1 MDARIIPRLNR
12 GTGHDDRWGARVK
25 KSDFRLNR
33 AHLAIT
39 LGVIA
44 VAALVLLLMGRE
56 PICKCAYVKLWHGVT
71 VSSEN
76 SQHLS
81 DWYSPSHVIHGFIFF
96 GILWLFARRWP
107 AGIRLVAA
115 TIVESAWEI
124 VENTEW
130 IINRYREAT
139 ISLDYYGDSVIN
151 SASDILFMV
160 LGFVLAS
167 KLPVWLTIAIAIV
180 MELFVGFMIRDNLA
194 LNVIMLL
201 WPLQA
206 IRDWQAGG

>member
-1 MDARIIPRLNR
+1 
-12 GTGHDDRWGARVK
+12 
-25 KSDFRLNR
+25 
-33 AHLAIT
+33 
-39 LGVIA
+39 
-44 VAALVLLLMGRE
+44 MGRE
-56 PICKCAYVKLWHGVT
+56 PICKCGFVKLWQGVV

-81 DWYSPSHVIHGFIFF
+81 DWYSPSHVIHGFIFY
-96 GILWLFARRWP
+96 GVLWLFARRLP
-107 AGIRLVAA
+107 VGIRLIGAA
-115 TIVESAWEI
+115 LIESAWEI
-124 VENTEW
+124 VENTDW

-151 SASDILFMV
+151 STFDILFMA
-160 LGFVLAS
+160 LGFFLAS
-167 KLPVWLTIAIAIV
+167 RMPVWVTVTVAIV
-180 MELFVGFMIRDNLA
+180 LELFVGYVIRDNLT